1 MDNSS
6 SKLLTAFLTG
16 VISTV
21 AITYIIQ
28 SKLKKSSSKTEIYEK
43 NDIINKDKIL
53 PNSNDINTK
62 KVPEEVLSELFSRV
76 ESFFGSEG
84 LDKLR
89 NSFVIVVG
97 LGGVGSHA
105 ANMIARSGVSKLRL
119 IDFDQVTLSSLN
131 RHAVA
136 MMEDVGIS
144 KAITMKNKLL
154 KIVPNCEIE
163 AISEMCR
170 GNNASELLKG
180 QPDYVLDCIDDVNTK
195 AELLSYCINNNVK
208 VITSMGAGGKADP
221 TKLRIGNLNDCI
233 KDPLASKIKWKLK
246 KLDINVDKSNITTIY
261 STEKTTINLL
271 PLSEEQYHNPGDFG
285 TVDYMRLRVIPV
297 LGTSPSIFGQAIASY
312 VLCDIVGKKYAY
324 DSCERMSKNLRE
336 KVKKNLLKEEKS
348 RFGTSDD
355 VNLDDDDLEIVV
367 QGIWGGR
374 CPITGKRFGGHN
386 PLMLTRWR
394 AELPPDMFNLVLVGQ
409 SEMEKCRKIGPDAF
423 EADGIKEKIDNR
435 LKWAM
440 EYFKDNGI

>member
-1 MDNSS
+1 MNNNS
-6 SKLLTAFLTG
+6 SKLLIAFLG
-16 VISTV
+16 GIISTV
-21 AITYIIQ
+21 VVGYIIQ
-28 SKLKKSSSKTEIYEK
+28 SKVNRPSSKNIEE
-43 NDIINKDKIL
+43 NDEHINNNIVTYSQLDE
-53 PNSNDINTK
+53 TR
-62 KVPEEVLSELFSRV
+62 KVPEEVLKELFSRV

-84 LDKLR
+84 LNKLR

-105 ANMIARSGVSKLRL
+105 ANMIARSGVSRLRL
-119 IDFDQVTLSSLN
+119 VDFDQVTLSSLN

-144 KAITMKNKLL
+144 KALTMKNKLL

-163 AISEMCR
+163 AISQMFR
-170 GNNASELLKG
+170 GYNASELLNG

-195 AELLSYCINNNVK
+195 AELLSYCINNNMK

-221 TKLRIGNLNDCI
+221 TKLRIGSLNDCI

-246 KLDINVDKSNITTIY
+246 KLDINVDKTNIITIY
-261 STEKTTINLL
+261 STEKATINLL
-271 PLSEEQYHNPGDFG
+271 PLSEEQYQNPGDFG

-297 LGTSPSIFGQAIASY
+297 LGTSPSMFGQAIASY
-312 VLCDIVGKKYAY
+312 VLCDLVGKEYAY

-336 KVKKNLLKEEKS
+336 KVKKNLLKEEKA
-348 RFGTSDD
+348 RFGTSDE
-355 VNLDDDDLEIVV
+355 VNLDDDDLEIIV

-394 AELPPDMFNLVLVGQ
+394 AELPPNIFNLVLVGQ
-409 SEMEKCRKIGPDAF
+409 SEIEKCRELGPNAF
-423 EADGIKEKIDNR
+423 EADGIKQKIDNR

-440 EYFKDNGI
+440 DYFKDCN